1 MLRAM
6 KEQLIHLIKEDRGQF
21 KTLLNQRIGSRAS
34 DDLEQRLKK
43 IIVLTPDLI
52 ARIYYFWSRSRTS
65 SKTKILG
72 GYILTTL
79 YSPLDSY
86 AQRDQILVGYLSSA
100 YLVAKFYT
108 TIIDNVEE
116 RVLITN
122 EDLVLYDNSKFLKKA
137 VREVM
142 PQEALK
148 TDLVLENILQGHESL
163 YFDLINP
170 ADIKG

>member
-6 KEQLIHLIKEDRGQF
+6 KEQLVYLVKEDRGQL
-21 KTLLNQRIGSRAS
+21 KSLLIKRIGNKANEE
-34 DDLEQRLKK
+34 LEERLKR

-52 ARIYYFWSRSRTS
+52 ARIYFYWSRSKTS

-86 AQRDQILVGYLSSA
+86 NQQDKIIVGYLSSA

-108 TIIDNVEE
+108 AIIDNVEE
-116 RVLITN
+116 RVLITHDDYAMY
-122 EDLVLYDNSKFLKKA
+122 ENSKFLKKA

-163 YFDLINP
+163 YFDLIKP

>member
-6 KEQLIHLIKEDRGQF
+6 KEQLVYLVKEDKGQLRSF
-21 KTLLNQRIGSRAS
+21 LIERIGSRAS
-34 DDLEQRLKK
+34 DELENRLKR
-43 IIVLTPDLI
+43 IIIITPDLI
-52 ARIYYFWSRSRTS
+52 ARIYYLWSRSKTS

-79 YSPLDSY
+79 YSQADSY
-86 AQRDQILVGYLSSA
+86 AQQDRIIVGYLSSA
-100 YLVAKFYT
+100 YLVAKFYI
-108 TIIDNVEE
+108 TIIDNVED
-116 RVLITN
+116 RLLITN

-142 PQEALK
+142 LQEALK
-148 TDLVLENILQGHESL
+148 TDLVLENILEGHENL

-170 ADIKG
+170 AEIKG